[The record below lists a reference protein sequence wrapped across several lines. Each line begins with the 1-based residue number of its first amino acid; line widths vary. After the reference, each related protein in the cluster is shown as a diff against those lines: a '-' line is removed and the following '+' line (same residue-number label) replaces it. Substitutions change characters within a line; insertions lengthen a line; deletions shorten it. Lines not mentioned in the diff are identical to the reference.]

1 MRYFTYGNSGG
12 IDNIK
17 KELSNPK
24 VTFDSIKEMLFE
36 VSRRYQ
42 DAWGVL
48 FDIEDLSIRYYGYDE
63 RIEKDVYMIC
73 TNRHGDKNFI
83 EMYGCPQFVSYFVTV

>member
-1 MRYFTYGNSGG
+1 MEDYM
-12 IDNIK
+12 
-17 KELSNPK
+17 K
-24 VTFDSIKEMLFE
+24 VTIVMRGTLRK
-36 VSRRYQ
+36 V
-42 DAWGVL
+42 
-48 FDIEDLSIRYYGYDE
+48 YGYDE